1 MVNAMS
7 SLGLHE
13 KYSRHE
19 NTGQTTQQSLNSTY
33 KSATITP
40 IFILIDFRSLALQ
53 SPQ

>member
-1 MVNAMS
+1 MTD
-7 SLGLHE
+7 GI
-13 KYSRHE
+13 
-19 NTGQTTQQSLNSTY
+19 STIIKQFY